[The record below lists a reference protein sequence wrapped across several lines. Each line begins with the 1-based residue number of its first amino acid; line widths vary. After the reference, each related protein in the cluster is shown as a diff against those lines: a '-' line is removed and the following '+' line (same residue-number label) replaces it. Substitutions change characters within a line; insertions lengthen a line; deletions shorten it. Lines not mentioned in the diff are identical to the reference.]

1 MDDLTCALD
10 AQYTRCM
17 YLYSLYKEMFS
28 KKESCLDILY
38 SNCTL
43 KILPLI
49 KNDFSDAKYQ
59 IVSIELNIV
68 FHW

>member
-1 MDDLTCALD
+1 
-10 AQYTRCM
+10 
-17 YLYSLYKEMFS
+17 MFS